1 MGGAQWDEVRKERET
16 KSWILEKISKT
27 DERLAK
33 LTRKQKKKTW
43 IASVRNERGSTDL
56 KEISKKYR
64 NNFYAKKFNNLD
76 EVEIFLERPD
86 MK

>member
-27 DERLAK
+27 DEPLAK

-43 IASVRNERGSTDL
+43 IASGRNERGSTDL
-56 KEISKKYR
+56 KEIYKKYR
-64 NNFYAKKFNNLD
+64 NNFYANKFNNLD